1 MIENNYRIG
10 KHLNNMTKYNIDFDR
25 IQILNLVCSNYVED
39 ILKQGDTFS
48 ISEEEKHKLLVLID
62 KLLNNGIVCNNR

>member
-1 MIENNYRIG
+1 MIENNYRMG

-39 ILKQGDTFS
+39 ILKQEDTFS

-62 KLLNNGIVCNNR
+62 KLLK

>member
-10 KHLNNMTKYNIDFDR
+10 KHLNNVTKYNIDFDR

-62 KLLNNGIVCNNR
+62 KLLK

>member
-48 ISEEEKHKLLVLID
+48 ISEEEKHKLLVLIN
-62 KLLNNGIVCNNR
+62 KLLK

>member
-10 KHLNNMTKYNIDFDR
+10 KHLNNMTKYNITFDR
-25 IQILNLVCSNYVED
+25 TQILNLVCSNYVED
-39 ILKQGDTFS
+39 ILKQGVAFS

-62 KLLNNGIVCNNR
+62 KLLK

>member
-48 ISEEEKHKLLVLID
+48 ISEEEKHKLLVVID
-62 KLLNNGIVCNNR
+62 KLLK

>member
-1 MIENNYRIG
+1 MIENDYRMG

-62 KLLNNGIVCNNR
+62 KLLK

>member
-10 KHLNNMTKYNIDFDR
+10 KHLNNMTKYNITFDR
-25 IQILNLVCSNYVED
+25 TQILNLVCSNYVEYV
-39 ILKQGDTFS
+39 LKQGDAFS

-62 KLLNNGIVCNNR
+62 KLLK

>member
-10 KHLNNMTKYNIDFDR
+10 KHLNNMTKYNINFDR

-62 KLLNNGIVCNNR
+62 KLLK

>member
-25 IQILNLVCSNYVED
+25 TQILNLVCSNYVED
-39 ILKQGDTFS
+39 ILKQEDAFS
-48 ISEEEKHKLLVLID
+48 IKE
-62 KLLNNGIVCNNR
+62 

>member
-1 MIENNYRIG
+1 MIENNYRMG

-48 ISEEEKHKLLVLID
+48 ISEEEKYKLLVLID
-62 KLLNNGIVCNNR
+62 KLLK

>member
-48 ISEEEKHKLLVLID
+48 ILEEEKHKLLVLID
-62 KLLNNGIVCNNR
+62 KLLK

>member
-48 ISEEEKHKLLVLID
+48 ISEEEKYKLLVLID
-62 KLLNNGIVCNNR
+62 KLLK

>member
-10 KHLNNMTKYNIDFDR
+10 KHLNNITKYNIDFDR

-62 KLLNNGIVCNNR
+62 KLLK

>member
-10 KHLNNMTKYNIDFDR
+10 KHLNNMTKYNITFDR

-48 ISEEEKHKLLVLID
+48 ILEEEKHKLLVLID
-62 KLLNNGIVCNNR
+62 KLLK

>member
-39 ILKQGDTFS
+39 ILKQGNTFS

-62 KLLNNGIVCNNR
+62 KLLK

>member
-62 KLLNNGIVCNNR
+62 KLLK

>member
-1 MIENNYRIG
+1 MIENNYRMG
-10 KHLNNMTKYNIDFDR
+10 KHLKHMTKYNIDLVC

-62 KLLNNGIVCNNR
+62 KLLK

>member
-1 MIENNYRIG
+1 MIENNYRMG

-25 IQILNLVCSNYVED
+25 MQILNLVCSNYVED

-62 KLLNNGIVCNNR
+62 KLLK

>member
-1 MIENNYRIG
+1 MIENNYKIG

-62 KLLNNGIVCNNR
+62 KLLK

>member
-1 MIENNYRIG
+1 MIGNNYEIG
-10 KHLNNMTKYNIDFDR
+10 KCLNNMTKYNITFDR

-62 KLLNNGIVCNNR
+62 KLLK

>member
-10 KHLNNMTKYNIDFDR
+10 KHLNNMTKYNITFDR
-25 IQILNLVCSNYVED
+25 TQILNLVCSNYVED
-39 ILKQGDTFS
+39 ILKQGDTLS

-62 KLLNNGIVCNNR
+62 KLLK

>member
-1 MIENNYRIG
+1 MIENNYRMG

-48 ISEEEKHKLLVLID
+48 ILEEEKHKLLVLID
-62 KLLNNGIVCNNR
+62 KLLK

>member
-25 IQILNLVCSNYVED
+25 MQILNLVCSNYVED

-62 KLLNNGIVCNNR
+62 KLLK

>member
-10 KHLNNMTKYNIDFDR
+10 KHLNNMTKYNITFDR

-39 ILKQGDTFS
+39 ILKQGYTFS
-48 ISEEEKHKLLVLID
+48 ISEEDKHKLLVLID
-62 KLLNNGIVCNNR
+62 KLLK

>member
-1 MIENNYRIG
+1 MG

-62 KLLNNGIVCNNR
+62 KLLN

>member
-1 MIENNYRIG
+1 MIGNNYEIG
-10 KHLNNMTKYNIDFDR
+10 KCLNNMTKYNIAFDR
-25 IQILNLVCSNYVED
+25 TQILNLVCSNYVED

-62 KLLNNGIVCNNR
+62 KLLK

>member
-1 MIENNYRIG
+1 MIGNNYEIG
-10 KHLNNMTKYNIDFDR
+10 KCLNNITKYNIAFDR
-25 IQILNLVCSNYVED
+25 IQILNLVCSNYVGD

-62 KLLNNGIVCNNR
+62 KLLK

>member
-1 MIENNYRIG
+1 MIGNNYEIG
-10 KHLNNMTKYNIDFDR
+10 KCLNNMTKYNIIFDR

-62 KLLNNGIVCNNR
+62 KLLK

>member
-1 MIENNYRIG
+1 MVKNNYEIG
-10 KHLNNMTKYNIDFDR
+10 KCLNNMTKYNIDFDR

-62 KLLNNGIVCNNR
+62 KLLK

>member
-39 ILKQGDTFS
+39 VLKQGDTFS

-62 KLLNNGIVCNNR
+62 KLLK

>member
-10 KHLNNMTKYNIDFDR
+10 KHLNNMTKYNITFNR
-25 IQILNLVCSNYVED
+25 TQILNLVCSNYVED
-39 ILKQGDTFS
+39 ILKQGDAFS

-62 KLLNNGIVCNNR
+62 KLLK